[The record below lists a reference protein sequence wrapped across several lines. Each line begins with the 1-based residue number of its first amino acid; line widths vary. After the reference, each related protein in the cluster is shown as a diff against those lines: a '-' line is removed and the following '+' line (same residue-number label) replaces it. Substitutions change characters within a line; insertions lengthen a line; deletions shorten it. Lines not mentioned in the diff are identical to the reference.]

1 MWTPD
6 IVRARFIEAAD
17 TERRMPGGGVS
28 GKSGYWPQYVHSFE
42 DMNGWGTRRLA
53 EEREMQLR
61 RTPPSAGAISRYLE
75 ALKWTAEF
83 IGEEN
88 RRRIIW
94 AWARCQTSD
103 RSFAEYCRREGLVKM
118 TAYRRLGGVFQTIS
132 QKLINNSVLLRM
144 PDEKWVLPNPINSGS
159 SSHTLATHDEDAPA
173 PHQTFQ
179 IFDGDRPGHTLTS
192 PQSVELFEKFLE
204 KTNRRRRKEQE
215 RRRKLG
221 LLEESVA

>member
-17 TERRMPGGGVS
+17 TDRRMPGGGGA

-42 DMNGWGTRRLA
+42 DMNGWGTKRLA
-53 EEREMQLR
+53 EEREMQMR
-61 RTPPSAGAISRYLE
+61 RTPPTAGAISRYLE
-75 ALKWTAEF
+75 TLRWTAELVAD
-83 IGEEN
+83 EN

-94 AWARCQTSD
+94 EWARCQTSS

-118 TAYRRLGGVFQTIS
+118 TAYRRLGGAFQAIS
-132 QKLINNSVLLRM
+132 QKLINNSALLRM
-144 PDEKWVLPNPINSGS
+144 PEEKWVLPNPPNTGS
-159 SSHTLATHDEDAPA
+159 SSLTLATHDDDAPA
-173 PHQTFQ
+173 PHKSFQ

-192 PQSVELFEKFLE
+192 PQAVELFEKFLTD
-204 KTNRRRRKEQE
+204 TNRRRRKEQE

-221 LLEESVA
+221 LEESAA